1 MESLASHESP
11 AIDGLDI
18 LAVVLSVIAPGL
30 GHVVLGQVAKGL
42 VIMLLVVASCG
53 VGYIASAIIALDAY
67 MVARARRMR
76 EVGDWEIFPD
86 HRSVLRL

>member
-18 LAVVLSVIAPGL
+18 MAVVLSVIAPGL
-30 GHVVLGQVAKGL
+30 GHVVVGQVAKGL

-53 VGYIASAIIALDAY
+53 VGYIASAIIALDVY
-67 MVARARRMR
+67 MVARARRIR